1 MYAKRY
7 IDYENYV
14 FIDTTSLSFLIHRLW
29 IYYFVYRGECRQTFT
44 HSSLWRAE
52 RNITVVCF
60 LGDLDLQIRYSLF
73 MVSGMP
79 GLKNFPRTALQ
90 RCSETF
96 HAQSQKRGCTL
107 RLEGNKCT
115 FSIELDL
122 SWAGSD
128 SGFSKRVVG
137 MVGFNLCIRTEF
149 KVVTAHVLWQYH
161 KVEITMKCFSS
172 FRL

>member
-1 MYAKRY
+1 M
-7 IDYENYV
+7 N
-14 FIDTTSLSFLIHRLW
+14 TTSPSFLIHRLW
-29 IYYFVYRGECRQTFT
+29 LYYFVYRGECRQTFT

-60 LGDLDLQIRYSLF
+60 LGVLDLHIRYSLF
-73 MVSGMP
+73 MVFGMR
-79 GLKNFPRTALQ
+79 GLKNYPRTVLQ

-122 SWAGSD
+122 SWAGTD
-128 SGFSKRVVG
+128 SGLGMVG

-149 KVVTAHVLWQYH
+149 KVVTAHILWQYD

-172 FRL
+172 FQL